1 MKINVIK
8 SLLILV
14 LFFFIF
20 CWFYFYKYC
29 MNMHVSESTDNSYSF
44 TEELFPTAGK
54 GAYRYRLFS
63 GTGSPVNFEIFLH
76 ELAND
81 NSSMRNILYEA
92 FHRRIDDQVSNNQIA
107 FFWECPPINIQTV
120 SSTQFEF
127 VLIPTTAFS
136 DTHADCSAFEEHIS
150 LNCNN
155 VNRNIM
161 IFKSLN
167 KDATLISP
175 CPATGTG
182 VTTEVGYG
190 YTHFYSM
197 VDRIILKYFLVLL
210 GNNFYQFYKKNK
222 KHMICQIHGCQ
233 LVG

>member
-1 MKINVIK
+1 
-8 SLLILV
+8 
-14 LFFFIF
+14 
-20 CWFYFYKYC
+20 
-29 MNMHVSESTDNSYSF
+29 VSESTDNSYSF

-175 CPATGTG
+175 CTATGTV

-190 YTHFYSM
+190 YTHLYKFLQYGRQNYIEIFLGTIGKQFLS
-197 VDRIILKYFLVLL
+197 ILQEKQKTYDLSDTWLSTSGLGIPWLHVRLDSRPKY
-210 GNNFYQFYKKNK
+210 YQYEGYKGKSA
-222 KHMICQIHGCQ
+222 
-233 LVG
+233 